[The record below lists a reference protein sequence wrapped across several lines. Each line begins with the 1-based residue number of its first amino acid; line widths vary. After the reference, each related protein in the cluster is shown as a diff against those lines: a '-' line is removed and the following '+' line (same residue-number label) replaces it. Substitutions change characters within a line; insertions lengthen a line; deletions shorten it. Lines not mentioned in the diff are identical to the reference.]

1 MTLWTSTGL
10 PLTLAV
16 SWAAGA
22 SAATMPF
29 PAQITGTPE
38 DDDAC
43 EAVIEAQDWE
53 QVIALCEPLLDIHDE
68 NHRLFEFI
76 QQNVDYAHTT
86 VNYANQQQ
94 CLESA
99 QGGDW
104 DTTLVACPATIAA
117 MPDFFVGHL
126 FVGLAH
132 NAQGAAEEANAA
144 FERFLTTVEASPE
157 MAAQLTEQ
165 IALAR
170 RTAAI
175 NYLTAGDRASALP
188 MLRTLA
194 ADDPSD
200 AEVHFRLGYA
210 LLQEGD
216 TEGAEAAFQVVI
228 GLNPDIPQLG
238 QVLFLAGQLAYNGGN
253 YDVATTRLSAYAE
266 REPEGDQI
274 TEAHWLLASMAA
286 RADRTGDAV
295 THFAAFLQGESSGDR
310 AALANYSLGTIYFNR
325 NQCDRAATYYNR
337 FLRLAPNDSKVAD
350 VRETL
355 LDIDDGL
362 CEPGWD

>member
-1 MTLWTSTGL
+1 MKLWTSTGL
-10 PLTLAV
+10 PIALAV
-16 SWAAGA
+16 FHAAGA

-38 DDDAC
+38 EDDAC
-43 EAVIEAQDWE
+43 EAIIEAQDWE
-53 QVIALCEPLLDIHDE
+53 GVIALCEPLLAVHDE

-76 QQNVDYAHTT
+76 QQNVEYAHTT
-86 VNYANQQQ
+86 VNYANQQR

-104 DTTLVACPATIAA
+104 DATLDACPTTIANF
-117 MPDFFVGHL
+117 PDFFVGHL
-126 FVGLAH
+126 FIGLAH
-132 NAQGAAEEANAA
+132 NAQGAPAEANTA
-144 FERFLTTVEASPE
+144 FEAFLSAVETSPE

-175 NYLTAGDRASALP
+175 NYLAAGDRSSALP
-188 MLRTLA
+188 LLRSVA
-194 ADDPSD
+194 ENDPSD

-210 LLQEGD
+210 LLQDGD
-216 TEGAEAAFQVVI
+216 TEGAESAFQVVI

-238 QVLFLAGQLAYNGGN
+238 QVLFLAGQLAYNAAS
-253 YDVATTRLSAYAE
+253 YDVATTRLAAYLE

-295 THFAAFLQGESSGDR
+295 THFSAFLQGESSGER

-362 CEPGWD
+362 CEPGLS